1 MSSQNVRVIVSYPG
15 GETASVEG
23 TNVASLFVG
32 RNYDLDSCVIK
43 ISSESGTRV
52 VTPEEKLTEN
62 DVVMIA
68 QSKTTSGC

>member
-1 MSSQNVRVIVSYPG
+1 MSSETVRVIVSYPG
-15 GETASVEG
+15 GETASIEG

-32 RNYDLDSCVIK
+32 RHYDLDSCVIK
-43 ISSESGTRV
+43 ISNESGTRV